1 MSEVRMPQLGETVM
15 EGTIIQWYKQVG
27 DEVAEDE
34 PLFEVSTD
42 KVDSEVPSPMS
53 GVLVEIVAA
62 EGDTVEVGAVI
73 AVVSEDGAA
82 AQPASEPPA
91 SPAEAP
97 PPASEP
103 AAEAAPPPPPPPPPP
118 EPAPAPPDPA
128 PPEAP
133 SSPASGGGRFV
144 LSPVVRRLIAENGLD
159 PSQITGTGVGGRIT
173 RSDVES
179 YIAQNRTTSS
189 RPAAPATPSA
199 PPARSRAEGRDTVVP
214 LSNIRRI
221 TGEHMVRSKQVSPHV
236 LTAVEVDFE
245 GVEQVRRAHR
255 EEFKAE
261 YGFSLTYL
269 PFIARAVCDALHEYP
284 YINASVGDNE
294 LVVHNYVNLAVAVD
308 LDFQGLLAPVV
319 VDADRKRLTAIA
331 EEVADLSRRARAK
344 KLNADEISGGTFT
357 ITNPGQWGTMMQF
370 PIINQPQV
378 AILSTDGI
386 RRRPVVV
393 TAEDG
398 GEAIAI
404 HSVGVLALAWDHRA
418 FDGAYVAAFLD
429 HVRSIIETRDW
440 HAEMP

>member
-1 MSEVRMPQLGETVM
+1 MSEVRMPQLGETVV
-15 EGTIIQWYKQVG
+15 EGTIVQWFKQVG
-27 DEVAEDE
+27 DNVAEDE

-53 GVLVEIVAA
+53 GVLAEIVAA

-73 AVVSEDGAA
+73 AILSEDGAIAPAGPA
-82 AQPASEPPA
+82 AAPDPVQAPSEPEPVPA
-91 SPAEAP
+91 PD
-97 PPASEP
+97 
-103 AAEAAPPPPPPPPPP
+103 P
-118 EPAPAPPDPA
+118 EPAPTA
-128 PPEAP
+128 
-133 SSPASGGGRFV
+133 SSEDSIASSGKGIL

-159 PSQITGTGVGGRIT
+159 PSQITGTGIGGRIT
-173 RSDVES
+173 RADVES
-179 YIAQNRTTSS
+179 HLSQHRTAAPSS
-189 RPAAPATPSA
+189 SAPGPQYAGPAAAPAA
-199 PPARSRAEGRDTVVP
+199 ASRPVGRDTVVP

-221 TGEHMVRSKQVSPHV
+221 TGEHMVRSKTVSPHV

-245 GVEQVRRAHR
+245 GVEHVRRAHR
-255 EEFKAE
+255 EAFKAE

-284 YINASVGDNE
+284 HINASVGDGE
-294 LVVHNYVNLAVAVD
+294 LVVHNYVNLAIAVD
-308 LDFQGLLAPVV
+308 LNFEGLLAPVV
-319 VDADRKRLTAIA
+319 VDADRKRLVPIA

-393 TAEDG
+393 DTADG
-398 GEAIAI
+398 GEAIAV

-440 HAEMP
+440 NAEMT

>member
-1 MSEVRMPQLGETVM
+1 M
-15 EGTIIQWYKQVG
+15 
-27 DEVAEDE
+27 
-34 PLFEVSTD
+34 
-42 KVDSEVPSPMS
+42 
-53 GVLVEIVAA
+53 
-62 EGDTVEVGAVI
+62 
-73 AVVSEDGAA
+73 
-82 AQPASEPPA
+82 
-91 SPAEAP
+91 
-97 PPASEP
+97 
-103 AAEAAPPPPPPPPPP
+103 
-118 EPAPAPPDPA
+118 
-128 PPEAP
+128 
-133 SSPASGGGRFV
+133 V
-144 LSPVVRRLIAENGLD
+144 LSPVVRRLINENGLD
-159 PSQITGTGVGGRIT
+159 PSQITGTGKGGRIT
-173 RSDVES
+173 RSDVEAF
-179 YIAQNRTTSS
+179 IAQNRSADS
-189 RPAAPATPSA
+189 PPSA
-199 PPARSRAEGRDTVVP
+199 PPSPPPAASAAPPPPSRTTGRDTIVP

-255 EEFKAE
+255 EAFKAE
-261 YGFSLTYL
+261 HGFSLTYL
-269 PFIARAVCDALHEYP
+269 PFIARAVCDALHSYP
-284 YINASVGDNE
+284 HINATVGDGE

-319 VDADRKRLTAIA
+319 VDADRKRLVPIA

-398 GEAIAI
+398 SEAIAI

>member
-15 EGTIIQWYKQVG
+15 EGTIVQWFKQVG
-27 DEVAEDE
+27 DNVAEDE

-53 GVLVEIVAA
+53 GVLTEIVAA

-73 AVVSEDGAA
+73 AILSADGAA
-82 AQPASEPPA
+82 TPATPA
-91 SPAEAP
+91 ATPAPVEAP
-97 PPASEP
+97 PQ
-103 AAEAAPPPPPPPPPP
+103 P
-118 EPAPAPPDPA
+118 EPAPAPEPVPA
-128 PPEAP
+128 PEPAPAPEPVP
-133 SSPASGGGRFV
+133 STSSGDRVPSGGEGIL

-159 PSQITGTGVGGRIT
+159 PSQIAGTGKGGRIT
-173 RSDVES
+173 RADVES
-179 YIAQNRTTSS
+179 HLSQHRTAAPSSPSPPPASPAASPAAAS
-189 RPAAPATPSA
+189 RPV
-199 PPARSRAEGRDTVVP
+199 GRDTIVP

-245 GVEQVRRAHR
+245 GVERVRQAHR
-255 EEFKAE
+255 QAFKAE
-261 YGFSLTYL
+261 HGFSLTYL
-269 PFIARAVCDALHEYP
+269 PFIARAVCDAIHSYP
-284 YINASVGDNE
+284 HINASMGDGE
-294 LVVHNYVNLAVAVD
+294 LVVHNYVNLAIAVD

-319 VDADRKRLTAIA
+319 VDADRKRLVPIA
-331 EEVADLSRRARAK
+331 EEVAGLSRRARAK

-398 GEAIAI
+398 SEAIAI

-429 HVRSIIETRDW
+429 HVRSVIETRDW
-440 HAEMP
+440 RAEMT